1 MNRARLPCGGAPRFG
16 VLLALGLLLAG
27 CGRVASPEE
36 VALAYGR
43 AVYANDADA
52 IWRLVSEADRR
63 AKNEA
68 TFRRQQRELR
78 GFTREVVLALAGLIG
93 ATPVTTD
100 VTGHRARV
108 TLGFRLPDANAPE
121 IRTLM
126 LAWDEDRL
134 NRLPGTERARIL
146 DRLGQLHRGGRF
158 PTVKGDETFDLV
170 RENGRWRVFLNWAG
184 GVRVRFEAAV
194 DPGVPLRV
202 TVTPNAAVLAPGERL
217 RVTVRATN
225 TGNREV
231 TARVGHRIAPQA
243 QATHL
248 ALVQCPLFVPVTL
261 EPRETEEFVSEYLLL
276 ADVPADTRTLAVT
289 YLFPAAP
296 PSSWRRL
303 LPFRDLPEGGEVRN
317 SDERAMEIDGASAD
331 QVHQAPRDMD
341 PYGSEHGG

>member
-134 NRLPGTERARIL
+134 NRLPGTERANIRE
-146 DRLGQLHRGGRF
+146 RLGELHRRGRL
-158 PTVKGDETFDLV
+158 PTVEGDETFELV
-170 RENGRWRVFLNWAG
+170 REGGRWRIFLNWAG

-194 DPGVPLRV
+194 DPGVPLQV
-202 TVTPNAAVLAPGERL
+202 VVTPDAAVLASGERL

-225 TGNREV
+225 TGAREV
-231 TARVGHRIAPQA
+231 TSRVGHRIAPEA
-243 QATHL
+243 QANYL
-248 ALVQCPLFVPVTL
+248 ALLQCPLFLPVTL
-261 EPRETEEFVSEYLLL
+261 RPGETQDFVSEYLML
-276 ADVPADTRTLAVT
+276 ADVPADVRALAVT
-289 YLFPAAP
+289 YRFP
-296 PSSWRRL
+296 S
-303 LPFRDLPEGGEVRN
+303 
-317 SDERAMEIDGASAD
+317 
-331 QVHQAPRDMD
+331 APR
-341 PYGSEHGG
+341 EAAR